1 MILHTPSDMMP
12 DRAPTVQQLL
22 AFYLEAGVDCALT
35 EEPVNR
41 LSDPDIVSDLTQC
54 PRLVRR
60 RRPQRGHRPPRPG
73 CARRAAPAPEAAI
86 LSAREAARTA
96 PSLEALRALLEKF
109 DGCALKS
116 TATRLVFAD
125 GNPQARIMFVGEA
138 PGREE
143 DLEGLPFVG
152 RSGKLLDR
160 MIAAIGLDRSNAYIA
175 NVIPWRPPGNRTPT
189 PQETQICLP
198 FIQRQ
203 IELVNPDVLVTLGN
217 PSTQTLLSTRE
228 GIMKTRG
235 RWFDYDTGT
244 RVIRALATF
253 HPAYLLRSPSY
264 KRMAWQDLRA
274 IAKALEHEDVLILSV
289 PTRCSVLTLLR
300 RAGTRMCNRRISAH
314 RRAHARRRRACAMH
328 RSERVWLTAPSAARW
343 PSRSA
348 TAAAGRSRATR
359 TRAALPAPGRETAAR
374 YRPAACLTV
383 SDARQTTT
391 PPVSLNFA
399 SVSHGVRSGVASS
412 NRCGR
417 PASSAIRLASCVS
430 PVTAAQR
437 LVGAPLK
444 AVAEETRDRGRRQR
458 RRHFGAA
465 GPGQKQRGRDHR
477 ERRARR
483 RRPPRPSAA
492 FADAADGPDRRSRR
506 SRPVPTS
513 AARCRRRPRRGR
525 D

>member
-1 MILHTPSDMMP
+1 MTPES
-12 DRAPTVQQLL
+12 APTIQQLL

-35 EEPVNR
+35 DEPVNR
-41 LSDPDIVSDLTQC
+41 LSDPDIMSIT
-54 PRLVRR
+54 RE
-60 RRPQRGHRPPRPG
+60 
-73 CARRAAPAPEAAI
+73 AAPAQPVRTIPAPPAAIPAARAEAPAAPEAAI

-96 PSLEALRALLEKF
+96 SSLEALRALMETF

-143 DLEGLPFVG
+143 DIEGLPFVG

-160 MIAAIGLDRSNAYIA
+160 MIAAIGLDRSSVYIA

-244 RVIRALATF
+244 RTIRALATF

-274 IAKALEHEDVLILSV
+274 IAKALEQV
-289 PTRCSVLTLLR
+289 
-300 RAGTRMCNRRISAH
+300 SA
-314 RRAHARRRRACAMH
+314 
-328 RSERVWLTAPSAARW
+328 
-343 PSRSA
+343 
-348 TAAAGRSRATR
+348 
-359 TRAALPAPGRETAAR
+359 
-374 YRPAACLTV
+374 
-383 SDARQTTT
+383 
-391 PPVSLNFA
+391 
-399 SVSHGVRSGVASS
+399 
-412 NRCGR
+412 
-417 PASSAIRLASCVS
+417 
-430 PVTAAQR
+430 
-437 LVGAPLK
+437 
-444 AVAEETRDRGRRQR
+444 
-458 RRHFGAA
+458 
-465 GPGQKQRGRDHR
+465 
-477 ERRARR
+477 
-483 RRPPRPSAA
+483 
-492 FADAADGPDRRSRR
+492 
-506 SRPVPTS
+506 
-513 AARCRRRPRRGR
+513 
-525 D
+525 